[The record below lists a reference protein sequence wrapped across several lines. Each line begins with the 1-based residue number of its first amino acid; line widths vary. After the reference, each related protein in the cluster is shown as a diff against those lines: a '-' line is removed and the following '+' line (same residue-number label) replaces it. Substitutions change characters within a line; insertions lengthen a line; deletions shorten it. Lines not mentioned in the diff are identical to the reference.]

1 MAKIAWLFPGQGSQY
16 VGMGRALYER
26 FEAARVVYK
35 AADSALGWEVSQLCF
50 EGAEEQLNLT
60 AKTQPAILTTS
71 IAAWRVLEESA
82 GGGGSGIV
90 AKGCFVA
97 GHSLGE
103 YTALVVAGGLRFID
117 AVSLVE
123 KRGQYMQEAVPKGT
137 GAMVAILGLEND
149 QVKEICGEASAAG
162 VVSPANLNS
171 PGQVVI
177 AGDRSAVD
185 RAAMLARDRGARK
198 VIPLA
203 VSVPSHC
210 ALMEPACQ
218 RLQGV
223 LESTLFSDLSV
234 SLVNNAGAR
243 VLTSAK
249 EVRESLV
256 TQLRSPLLWED
267 SIRLMIAKGVDTFV
281 EVGPG
286 RVLSGL
292 VRKIDRKA
300 GVYNVEDVESLE
312 KTVEGLKS
320 LWN

>member
-1 MAKIAWLFPGQGSQY
+1 
-16 VGMGRALYER
+16 
-26 FEAARVVYK
+26 
-35 AADSALGWEVSQLCF
+35 
-50 EGAEEQLNLT
+50 
-60 AKTQPAILTTS
+60 
-71 IAAWRVLEESA
+71 
-82 GGGGSGIV
+82 
-90 AKGCFVA
+90 
-97 GHSLGE
+97 
-103 YTALVVAGGLRFID
+103 
-117 AVSLVE
+117 
-123 KRGQYMQEAVPKGT
+123 
-137 GAMVAILGLEND
+137 
-149 QVKEICGEASAAG
+149 
-162 VVSPANLNS
+162 
-171 PGQVVI
+171 
-177 AGDRSAVD
+177 
-185 RAAMLARDRGARK
+185 
-198 VIPLA
+198 
-203 VSVPSHC
+203 HC

-223 LESTLFSDLSV
+223 LESTLFSDPSV
-234 SLVNNAGAR
+234 PLVNNAGAR

-256 TQLRSPLLWED
+256 TQLRSPLLWEG